1 MKKNLATP
9 LSRPLSKLFNFSLAT
24 GKVPLLWK
32 EVNVTPIFTKA
43 GPSVVSNYRPISLL
57 SAVDKV
63 LEKLYISIYLTIF
76 VIMKFC
82 LPYSQ
87 VSFLEIQH

>member
-1 MKKNLATP
+1 MTQ
-9 LSRPLSKLFNFSLAT
+9 
-24 GKVPLLWK
+24 
-32 EVNVTPIFTKA
+32 IFIKDD
-43 GPSVVSNYRPISLL
+43 PSVVSNYIPISLL
-57 SAVDKV
+57 GAVGKV

-87 VSFLEIQH
+87 VLFLEIQQ